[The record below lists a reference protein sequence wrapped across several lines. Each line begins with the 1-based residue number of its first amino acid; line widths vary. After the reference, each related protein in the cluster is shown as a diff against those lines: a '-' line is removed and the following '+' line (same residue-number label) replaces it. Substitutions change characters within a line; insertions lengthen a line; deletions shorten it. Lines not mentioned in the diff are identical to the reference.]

1 MSDFDAEML
10 LERATLLGLISRDQ
24 ANEARVDAKDGTV
37 DSIRSSLTRKQF
49 LTSWQVGKLLKGEAA
64 GFFYGGHEVLFHL
77 AEGTFARVYR
87 GRKQGSGEPVAV
99 KVLRQRFTQDTES
112 VERFNHEA
120 EAGMKLVHPNI
131 VRIFDYGAQDN
142 RHYMIME
149 FVEGSNLRDFLRF
162 RHRLEPSEAMPLML
176 GLARGLQHSLSRGVT
191 HRDIKPTNILIS
203 SSGQAKLVDFGLAT
217 IEGDE
222 RKLAQAHG
230 QRTVDYSALERTCGS
245 QKGDPRSD
253 IYFLGCVF
261 YQMLT
266 GRLPLPE
273 VEADDMLA
281 KMLKRSFGA
290 IKPISEMDHAPD
302 EELSRIIEK
311 MMKMDLTKR
320 YQNMNEVVQDL
331 ETYYLEMT
339 GQAPPKVESE
349 EEEEFDIERLYMT
362 RRHEESAAEAAEGAA
377 IAVGEASLHVENED
391 EGDFELGA
399 ADRGTEGGV
408 GFEIPAFQ
416 QKRVLCVEAQDQIRD
431 AFRKTLSRMG
441 YRVLIVS
448 DADLAAERF
457 REEQVDAVVF
467 DIDGLGPNALEAFI
481 GMHDKA
487 LDDGQELHAL
497 VLLGPRQSNLASQ
510 LPKDDRLVVRVKPIK
525 MKEVQDALN
534 QLAPLRAG

>member
-1 MSDFDAEML
+1 
-10 LERATLLGLISRDQ
+10 
-24 ANEARVDAKDGTV
+24 
-37 DSIRSSLTRKQF
+37 
-49 LTSWQVGKLLKGEAA
+49 
-64 GFFYGGHEVLFHL
+64 
-77 AEGTFARVYR
+77 
-87 GRKQGSGEPVAV
+87 
-99 KVLRQRFTQDTES
+99 
-112 VERFNHEA
+112 
-120 EAGMKLVHPNI
+120 
-131 VRIFDYGAQDN
+131 
-142 RHYMIME
+142 
-149 FVEGSNLRDFLRF
+149 
-162 RHRLEPSEAMPLML
+162 MPLML
-176 GLARGLQHSLSRGVT
+176 GLARGLQHSLSKGVT

-203 SSGQAKLVDFGLAT
+203 SNGQAKLVDFGLAT

-222 RKLAQAHG
+222 RKMAQAHG

-253 IYFLGCVF
+253 IYFLGCVY

-302 EELSRIIEK
+302 PALSAIIEK

-320 YQNMNEVVQDL
+320 YQKMDEVVSDM
-331 ETYYLEMT
+331 EAYYLEMT

-362 RRHEESAAEAAEGAA
+362 RRFEDAAEAAKPASAA
-377 IAVGEASLHVENED
+377 AVDDVPTPDDHDADGE
-391 EGDFELGA
+391 FELGG
-399 ADRGTEGGV
+399 ADHGNEGDV
-408 GFEIPAFQ
+408 GFEMPAFQ

-441 YRVLIVS
+441 YRVLIVG
-448 DADLAAERF
+448 DAEVAAERF
-457 REEQVDAVVF
+457 REDPVDAVVF
-467 DIDGLGPNALEAFI
+467 DIDGLGPNALESFI
-481 GMHDKA
+481 DMHEKA
-487 LDDGQELHAL
+487 HDDGQELHAL
-497 VLLGPRQSNLASQ
+497 VLLGPRQGALASQ
-510 LPKDDRLVVRVKPIK
+510 LPKDDRLVVRIKPIK